1 MDDLAQELGMSKKT
15 LYAAFA
21 GKTELLRAVLL
32 DKFRSV
38 EADLEQIMARSSVD
52 VLAALQELLAC
63 MQRHTEEI
71 QPPFVRDIRREAPEL
86 FKLVEERRRGLIQR
100 HFGRIFDD
108 GRAAGIIRTDVPTRL
123 IIEILIGAVQ
133 AIMNPAKMEELGLE
147 PKTGYSAIVM
157 VILDGV
163 ITPKGRA
170 KGLRFSARTS
180 RPK

>member
-1 MDDLAQELGMSKKT
+1 
-15 LYAAFA
+15 
-21 GKTELLRAVLL
+21 
-32 DKFRSV
+32 
-38 EADLEQIMARSSVD
+38 
-52 VLAALQELLAC
+52 
-63 MQRHTEEI
+63 
-71 QPPFVRDIRREAPEL
+71 VRDIRREAPEL
-86 FKLVEERRRGLIQR
+86 FKLVEERRREMIQR
-100 HFGRIFDD
+100 HFGRIFDE

-170 KGLRFSARTS
+170 KGLRFSARVS
-180 RPK
+180 GSK